1 MSWDLGSPEMQALLD
16 AVVALRRDIH
26 AHPEPGFEEHETRKR
41 IIAALGE
48 HAGLSEA
55 SMRFCAGTGL
65 IVDIV
70 STGGAAALPSQG
82 DLPIVKTIALRADMD
97 ALRMTE
103 GNLDLPHR
111 SQNEGVAHMCGHDGH
126 TAALVGAA
134 ACIARRASKL
144 PAGSRVRLL
153 FQPAEEGPG
162 GALPMLKEGAL
173 DGIDEVYGM
182 HNWPTVP
189 LGQALVKAGPLM
201 AHVSDFEIVVTGK
214 GVHASQPQKGI
225 DTVLIAS
232 TIVTQLHTIVSRTLP
247 SSANAVVSPTMFQAG
262 ELTNVIPDTATIKG
276 TIRDLSPDH
285 FATITRRID
294 ELAHGV
300 AAAHGATATV
310 TINDMYPVVVNHEA
324 CTAEVVRLARSE
336 LAAGCDDGAA
346 NGLLPVMGAEDFSYF
361 MMPEHG
367 GKPGC
372 FFFLGGFEKEV
383 GGFATYDLEFNPGA
397 KRMCLPCGKDETSHQ
412 KKSEKTE
419 PVFRT
424 NCMCH
429 ATGYD
434 FNDNLLPIAVRF
446 WVRLVESRLG
456 CSLYDA
462 EELM

>member
-1 MSWDLGSPEMQALLD
+1 MQALLD

-41 IIAALGE
+41 VIAALSE

-276 TIRDLSPDH
+276 TIRDLSPEH
-285 FATITRRID
+285 FAAITRRID

-324 CTAEVVRLARSE
+324 CTAEVVRSARRARGGLRRRRGE
-336 LAAGCDDGAA
+336 RAAAGDGRR
-346 NGLLPVMGAEDFSYF
+346 GLLVLHDARARRQARLLLL
-361 MMPEHG
+361 
-367 GKPGC
+367 
-372 FFFLGGFEKEV
+372 LGGFEKEV
-383 GGFATYDLEFNPGA
+383 GSFATYDLEFNPGA

-412 KKSEKTE
+412 KKGKEE

-434 FNDNLLPIAVRF
+434 FNDN
-446 WVRLVESRLG
+446 
-456 CSLYDA
+456 
-462 EELM
+462 